1 MKRLAASLLL
11 SAFGAL
17 SAVPQALAV
26 DLTLGHVLSEDSH
39 YHAAATKFAELVSEK
54 SKGDIN
60 VTVFP
65 AGQLGG
71 EVQMIQNAR
80 SGAIDLVVTGEPPLE
95 NIVFELAVLSL
106 PYLFDTTDAA
116 NAALQGK
123 AGDKLLSYIDK
134 HDLVGLGFVSVF
146 ERSVYGT
153 KPVRS
158 LDDMKGFK
166 IRVIQ
171 GPGFVGA
178 YEALGAQSTPM
189 AYSEVFLALQSGVVD
204 GAEAS
209 PEQLIQDKF
218 VEATK
223 YFNLTRVHHM
233 AATMIMSKAAFDRLT
248 PEQQAIVREAGKE
261 ASAASI
267 DVYKKNAA
275 DGLEELKKAGIEII
289 EPDLAPFMEKA
300 RGAWDGLLANIPEG
314 KENLELLT
322 AK

>member
-17 SAVPQALAV
+17 GAVPQALAV

-95 NIVFELAVLSL
+95 NTVPELAVLSL

>member
-95 NIVFELAVLSL
+95 NTVPELAVLSL

>member
-11 SAFGAL
+11 SVFGAL
-17 SAVPQALAV
+17 GAVPQALAV

-95 NIVFELAVLSL
+95 NTVPELAVLSL

-134 HDLVGLGFVSVF
+134 HDLIGLGFVSVF

>member
-17 SAVPQALAV
+17 GAVPQALAV

-39 YHAAATKFAELVSEK
+39 YHAAATKFADLVSEK

-95 NIVFELAVLSL
+95 NTVPELAVLSL

-248 PEQQAIVREAGKE
+248 PEQQAIVR
-261 ASAASI
+261 
-267 DVYKKNAA
+267 V
-275 DGLEELKKAGIEII
+275 
-289 EPDLAPFMEKA
+289 P
-300 RGAWDGLLANIPEG
+300 R
-314 KENLELLT
+314 T
-322 AK
+322 

>member
-1 MKRLAASLLL
+1 MNKIAATFALGAFALASPAH
-11 SAFGAL
+11 
-17 SAVPQALAV
+17 AV
-26 DLTLGHVLSEDSH
+26 DLTIGHVLTEDSH
-39 YHAAATKFAELVSEK
+39 YHAAATKFAELIVEK
-54 SKGDIN
+54 SGGEIN

-80 SGAIDLVVTGEPPLE
+80 SGAVDMVVTGEPPLE
-95 NIVFELAVLSL
+95 NTVPELAVLSL
-106 PYLFDTTDAA
+106 PYLFDSTDAA
-116 NAALQGK
+116 NAALQGEV
-123 AGDKLLSYIDK
+123 GDKLLGYIDN

-153 KPVRS
+153 KPVHS
-158 LDDMKGFK
+158 IDDMKGFK

-218 VEATK
+218 VEATD
-223 YFNLTRVHHM
+223 YFNLTKVHHM
-233 AATMIMSKAAFDRLT
+233 AAAMIMSKASFDKLT
-248 PEQQAIVREAGKE
+248 PEQQEMVREAAKE

-267 DVYKKNAA
+267 DVYKTNAA
-275 DGLEELKKAGIEII
+275 GGMEQLKAAGIEII
-289 EPDLAPFMEKA
+289 EPDLGPFMETA
-300 RGAWDGLLANIPEG
+300 RGAWDSLLANIPDGEA
-314 KENLELLT
+314 NVSLLT
-322 AK
+322 GG

>member
-1 MKRLAASLLL
+1 MRRLAASLLMT
-11 SAFGAL
+11 AFGAL
-17 SAVPQALAV
+17 GATSQALAV

-54 SKGDIN
+54 SDGEIS

-80 SGAIDLVVTGEPPLE
+80 SGAIDFVVTGEPPLE
-95 NIVFELAVLSL
+95 NTVPELAVLSL
-106 PYLFDTTDAA
+106 PYLFDSIDAA
-116 NAALQGK
+116 NAALQGEV
-123 AGDKLLSYIDK
+123 GDKLLGYVGN

-233 AATMIMSKAAFDRLT
+233 AATMIMSKASFDRLT
-248 PEQQAIVREAGKE
+248 PEQQAIVREAGRQ

-267 DVYKKNAA
+267 DVYQKNAKE
-275 DGLEELKKAGIEII
+275 GLAELKKAGIEII
-289 EPDLAPFMEKA
+289 EPDLTPFVEA
-300 RGAWDGLLANIPEG
+300 AHSAWDGLLANMPDG

-322 AK
+322 AN